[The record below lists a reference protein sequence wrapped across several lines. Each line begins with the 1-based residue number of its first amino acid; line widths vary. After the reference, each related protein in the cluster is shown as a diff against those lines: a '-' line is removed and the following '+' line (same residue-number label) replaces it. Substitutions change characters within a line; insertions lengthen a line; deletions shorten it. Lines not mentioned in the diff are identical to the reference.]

1 MLIEAFLVRLQS
13 RLHRLL
19 DRRLHLS
26 LRKPEVS
33 FHRQHRQR
41 ARHPR
46 VLRPFLPRVL
56 RLFRPLTLGQQ
67 GVRRRV
73 PPLVELQPRVSPMRL
88 QLQMRSGRSL
98 SQLDLDLLLLH
109 FKLEIDLE

>member
-33 FHRQHRQR
+33 FHRLHRQR
-41 ARHPR
+41 ARQ
-46 VLRPFLPRVL
+46 PRVL
-56 RLFRPLTLGQQ
+56 RLVLPLTLGRQQ
-67 GVRRRV
+67 VLQRVPRRV
-73 PPLVELQPRVSPMRL
+73 PPLVELQPRVLPMRL
-88 QLQMRSGRSL
+88 RLQMRSGRSL
-98 SQLDLDLLLLH
+98 SQLDLDLVLLH
-109 FKLEIDLE
+109 FKLEIELE